1 MLLQKQVDL
10 VVLVVLVGLVVQLVV
25 KWESN
30 LQMEVGVEQFQE
42 TNFVYKILFLH
53 RF

>member
-1 MLLQKQVDL
+1 ML
-10 VVLVVLVGLVVQLVV
+10 VVLVVLVVQLVV

-30 LQMEVGVEQFQE
+30 LQMEVGVKQFQVA
-42 TNFVYKILFLH
+42 NFVYKILFLH